1 MQQANIGARR
11 RGFTLI
17 EVLVTVVV
25 IGVLAAV
32 VIPAV
37 TSQVGAGDSTRV
49 LADLNSV
56 RTGIENFAITVRAFP
71 GDMDDLANPITTG
84 DGTGSPV
91 VNFTSGQV
99 DAWSGPYIEKTV
111 SSTNVTLFF
120 DAFPTGLG
128 ASIENRL
135 DFCDI
140 SYQTIAV
147 VCRNVGANY
156 VAILINHLTLAQDT
170 VLNDLIDGVGESNA
184 ATSGR
189 FRFYV
194 PFISSNAA
202 YYYAAPFK

>member
-1 MQQANIGARR
+1 MPHRDVTKR
-11 RGFTLI
+11 WSGFTLI

-37 TSQVGAGDSTRV
+37 ASQVGSGDTTRV
-49 LADLNSV
+49 LADLNSI

-84 DGTGSPV
+84 DGSGSPV
-91 VNFTSGQV
+91 VNFTSAHT
-99 DAWSGPYIEKTV
+99 DAWRGPYIEKTV
-111 SSTNVTLFF
+111 SSTNTGFF

-140 SYQTIAV
+140 SSRAV
-147 VCRNVGANY
+147 VCKNTGANY
-156 VAILINHLTLAQDT
+156 VTILINHLTLSQDT
-170 VLNDLIDGVGESNA
+170 VLNELIDGGGESNPE
-184 ATSGR
+184 TTGK
-189 FRFYV
+189 FRFYI
-194 PFISSNAA
+194 PYLAANSA
-202 YYYAAPFK
+202 YYYATPFK